1 MIAPVRREAR
11 LRANAGFFSR
21 FQGVATKMIINQ
33 RSLREQV
40 YDFLREEL
48 TQGKL
53 IPGAAVNLNALSEE
67 LGISKTPLRDALLQ
81 LDTEGFVTISP
92 RRGVFVNRLTLEDI
106 RNCYEIIGA
115 LESTVI
121 LAVFESIQPR
131 HIEKMQQL
139 NKALRT
145 SLKNEDFLSYYQQNV
160 LFHDVF
166 IELSQ
171 NQAIKRIIAPMKR
184 RLYDFPRRGYIK
196 EWEQRNCREH
206 DQLIAAFE
214 TGGRAAAVR
223 VWRDVHWSFEVQ
235 ENYIRQFYFSETQ
248 PPPEPKSRRLSPRM
262 SKTKHARSLLRRPSD
277 AKTA

>member
-1 MIAPVRREAR
+1 M
-11 LRANAGFFSR
+11 L
-21 FQGVATKMIINQ
+21 INQ

-48 TQGKL
+48 TLGRL

-106 RNCYEIIGA
+106 RNCYEVVGA
-115 LESTVI
+115 LESAVI
-121 LAVFESIQPR
+121 LAVFDSLQPL
-131 HIEKMQQL
+131 HIEKLKRL
-139 NKALRT
+139 NKELKT
-145 SLKNEDFLSYYQQNV
+145 SLKNEDFQAYYQQNI

-166 IELSQ
+166 IEMSQ

-184 RLYDFPRRGYIK
+184 RLYDFPRRGYIQ

-206 DQLIAAFE
+206 ERLIEAFE
-214 TGGRAAAVR
+214 AGDRDAAVR
-223 VWRDVHWSFEVQ
+223 VWRDVHWSFQVQ
-235 ENYIRQFYFSETQ
+235 EKYIRRFYFPEI
-248 PPPEPKSRRLSPRM
+248 PEADEPKPHRFPSRIP
-262 SKTKHARSLLRRPSD
+262 KTKHARSLQRRSSVG
-277 AKTA
+277 KTA

>member
-1 MIAPVRREAR
+1 
-11 LRANAGFFSR
+11 
-21 FQGVATKMIINQ
+21 MIINQ
-33 RSLREQV
+33 KSLREQV

-121 LAVFESIQPR
+121 LAVFDSIQPL
-131 HIEKMQQL
+131 HIEKLKLL
-139 NKALRT
+139 NKELKT
-145 SLKNEDFLSYYQQNV
+145 SLKNEDFQAYYQQNI

-166 IELSQ
+166 IEMSH
-171 NQAIKRIIAPMKR
+171 NQSLKRIVAPMKR

-196 EWEQRNCREH
+196 EWDGRE
-206 DQLIAAFE
+206 DNEVLSEMVALDPQLTPDELMARL
-214 TGGRAAAVR
+214 RAVY
-223 VWRDVHWSFEVQ
+223 VQ
-235 ENYIRQFYFSETQ
+235 LQ
-248 PPPEPKSRRLSPRM
+248 PAIQEAS
-262 SKTKHARSLLRRPSD
+262 A
-277 AKTA
+277 